1 MSDTNTLN
9 SISEID
15 FTIVREYLSTGDS
28 SVLSPDRKYM
38 LSVAKDAWSLLQRYP
53 QRGVCIKQLMALHA
67 VSYKTAARYVDFA
80 RDTWGDYLGIN
91 QKFLQTYLLNQLVK
105 EISNPSSSEANRAK
119 NLATLQKHLA
129 SMPQKDIDP
138 TLMESNS
145 VFIQFNMGEKSF
157 TLPQRVIKAL
167 PNDIQEELFASLNT
181 EVTDAE
187 VVEILNS

>member
-15 FTIVREYLSTGDS
+15 FAIVREYLSTGDS

-91 QKFLQTYLLNQLVK
+91 QKFLQNYLLNQLVK
-105 EISNPSSSEANRAK
+105 EISNPSSSEANKAK

-138 TLMESNS
+138 TLMESNN
-145 VFIQFNMGEKSF
+145 VFIQFNMGEKHF

-167 PNDIQEELFASLNT
+167 PKDIQEELFASLNT

-187 VVEILNS
+187 VVEIRNS